1 MSEQT
6 TRSPLLQVENLKMYF
21 PTGRKE
27 DGKPICVKAVDG
39 ISFQVC
45 PGETFGLVGES
56 GCGKTTAGQAILRV
70 LTPTEGRVIYDGQD
84 IAKLPLTKLKPIRRQ
99 LQMIFQD
106 PYGSLDPR
114 QSAYSIL
121 KEAIQC
127 DRKQRTKA
135 ELDARVNEL
144 LKLVELDDYMSDR
157 YPHEMSGGSAWVS
170 LGRWPAIQS

>member
-56 GCGKTTAGQAILRV
+56 GCGKTTAGKAILRV

-106 PYGSLDPR
+106 PYGSLDPPSR
-114 QSAYSIL
+114 PTL
-121 KEAIQC
+121 F
-127 DRKQRTKA
+127 
-135 ELDARVNEL
+135 
-144 LKLVELDDYMSDR
+144 
-157 YPHEMSGGSAWVS
+157 
-170 LGRWPAIQS
+170 